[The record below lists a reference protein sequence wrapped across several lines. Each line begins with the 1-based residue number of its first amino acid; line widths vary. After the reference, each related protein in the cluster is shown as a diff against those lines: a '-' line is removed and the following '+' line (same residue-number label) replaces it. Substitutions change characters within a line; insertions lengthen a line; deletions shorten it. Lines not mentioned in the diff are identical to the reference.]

1 MVFLLISNLFLKLLF
16 EWSLDIYTVNLF
28 FSFYIYMR
36 IPRLSITGK
45 IQDLSPKK
53 RSQLDDLHEQPI
65 EVLSILDTNLSLI
78 PELPESL
85 EMFYCNR
92 NRRLTQLPNLEDT
105 DVRVLECR
113 DNKLTSLPVLSED
126 IKRIDATG
134 NELSRFPNVPRGLDA
149 LYVSDNPF
157 TKKIKE
163 LKKMVDYIRSNPQC
177 SHDLDM
183 IIDLPTHHS
192 LQLVKNNSSRL
203 PSNIIRTIKSY
214 SKAGYKKGRSRK
226 KR

>member
-1 MVFLLISNLFLKLLF
+1 
-16 EWSLDIYTVNLF
+16 
-28 FSFYIYMR
+28 MR
-36 IPRLSITGK
+36 IPRLTISGK
-45 IQDLSPKK
+45 IQDLSRKK
-53 RSQLDDLHEQPI
+53 KSQLDDLYEQPI

-105 DVRVLECR
+105 NVRVLECR
-113 DNKLTSLPVLSED
+113 DNKLTSLPLLSED
-126 IKRIDATG
+126 IKMIDATG
-134 NELSRFPNVPRGLDA
+134 NELSHFPNVPHGLDA

-163 LKKMVDYIRSNPQC
+163 LKKMVDYIRANPQC

-214 SKAGYKKGRSRK
+214 SKAGDKKRRSRRK
-226 KR
+226 G